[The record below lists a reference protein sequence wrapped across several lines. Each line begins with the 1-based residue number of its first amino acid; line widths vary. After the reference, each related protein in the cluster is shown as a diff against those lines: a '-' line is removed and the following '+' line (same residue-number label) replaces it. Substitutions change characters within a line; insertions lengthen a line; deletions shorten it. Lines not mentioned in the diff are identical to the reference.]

1 MNGPAKTQRQRA
13 ATVRERSS
21 RATASSGP
29 SSYAALFSSGSRER
43 LRMPAWPW
51 EPLSCGR
58 RAWLSCALLC
68 LQYAL
73 CSFDVN
79 CSILLDSCV
88 LFHQLLQTVAG
99 KAYRELSILAI
110 AFATEH
116 RSAAVLGMP
125 DHGAGAE
132 AATASGWPRDLR
144 RHGGAR
150 GWGAG
155 TLRLDRGW
163 WRGGRFP
170 ALREELLN
178 VIHGVVCFAGVEI
191 GPDGLSLHLRRAP
204 GALAGLA
211 EVFHQRSRN
220 LAQESGGDGGFLLA
234 ATEAPAIA
242 RRRQEQPL
250 LGARHADVT
259 KTALFFHGGF
269 RIQRA
274 NVREQSLFHS
284 SQEHD
289 GKLQAFGVV
298 QREQRDGG
306 ALIQVVGVGDQRRVI

>member
-116 RSAAVLGMP
+116 RSAAIFGMP

-132 AATASGWPRDLR
+132 AATA
-144 RHGGAR
+144 GGRAR
-150 GWGAG
+150 GGGAG
-155 TLRLDRGW
+155 TLRVDRGW
-163 WRGGRFP
+163 GRGGCLP
-170 ALREELLN
+170 SLREELLN

-211 EVFHQRSRN
+211 EVFQQPSRH
-220 LAQESGGDGGFLLA
+220 LPQ
-234 ATEAPAIA
+234 
-242 RRRQEQPL
+242 
-250 LGARHADVT
+250 
-259 KTALFFHGGF
+259 
-269 RIQRA
+269 
-274 NVREQSLFHS
+274 
-284 SQEHD
+284 
-289 GKLQAFGVV
+289 
-298 QREQRDGG
+298 
-306 ALIQVVGVGDQRRVI
+306 